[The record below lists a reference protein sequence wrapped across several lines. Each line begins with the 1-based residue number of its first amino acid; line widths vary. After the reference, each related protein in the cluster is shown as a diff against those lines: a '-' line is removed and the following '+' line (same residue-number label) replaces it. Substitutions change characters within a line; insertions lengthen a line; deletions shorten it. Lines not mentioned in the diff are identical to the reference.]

1 MEKPATIIYRQ
12 RKENLALRQDNDK
25 FLDLLDEKDEQIEVL
40 STELAIVTHE
50 LKLKGL
56 H

>member
-25 FLDLLDEKDEQIEVL
+25 FLDLLDEMEERIETL
-40 STELAIVTHE
+40 STELAIAKHE
-50 LKLKGL
+50 LTKRNM

>member
-1 MEKPATIIYRQ
+1 MEKPETIIYRQ
-12 RKENLALRQDNDK
+12 RKEILALRQDNDK
-25 FLDLLDEKDEQIEVL
+25 FLDLLDEMEEQIETL
-40 STELAIVTHE
+40 SNELAIVKHE